1 MAARNESKKP
11 DADGLIMKDGRN
23 CVSEADGNRPKGAPD
38 PCHGQPSAI
47 ALGMFDGVHIGHQA
61 LVRRAVEIAKSH
73 GWRSVV
79 YTFENHPRSVV
90 GMAPTLLMDADAR
103 REALLKLGADCVDM
117 VKFTKSFG
125 EKSPRAFIK
134 YLSSR
139 YDVRAVVAGVD
150 FKFGHRGSGNIET
163 LRALGA
169 EMGFEVFEMPVVLLD
184 GEKVSSTR
192 IRAALQSGNDALAT
206 RMLGR

>member
-1 MAARNESKKP
+1 M
-11 DADGLIMKDGRN
+11 
-23 CVSEADGNRPKGAPD
+23 APD
-38 PCHGQPSAI
+38 ERAAAGREPNLCLGKSAVV
-47 ALGMFDGVHIGHQA
+47 ALGTFDGVHIGHQS
-61 LVRRAVEIAKSH
+61 LVRRAVDIARSR

-79 YTFENHPRSVV
+79 YTFENHPRSVT
-90 GMAPTLLMDADAR
+90 GMAPTLLMDASAR
-103 REALLKLGADCVDM
+103 REALRTLGVDCVDM

-125 EKSPRAFIK
+125 EKSPRAFLK
-134 YLSSR
+134 LLTAR
-139 YDVRAVVAGVD
+139 YDVRSVVAGVD
-150 FKFGHRGSGNIET
+150 FTFGHRGSGSIET

-192 IRAALQSGNDALAT
+192 IRAALQNGDEALAA

>member
-1 MAARNESKKP
+1 MTTDERTRN
-11 DADGLIMKDGRN
+11 
-23 CVSEADGNRPKGAPD
+23 GNRVSDNSGIGAQ
-38 PCHGQPSAI
+38 PCFGQPSAV

-61 LVRRAVEIAKSH
+61 LVRQAVEVARNH

-90 GMAPTLLMDADAR
+90 GMAPALLMEADAR
-103 REALLKLGADCVDM
+103 REALLALGADCVDM
-117 VKFTKSFG
+117 VKFTKTFG
-125 EKSPRAFIK
+125 ENSPRAFMK
-134 YLSSR
+134 LLASR

-150 FKFGHRGSGNIET
+150 FTFGHRGKGNIET

-169 EMGFEVFEMPVVLLD
+169 EMGFEVYEMPVVLLD

-192 IRAALQSGNDALAT
+192 IRAALQSGDEALAA